1 MVCAAAAVV
10 VSCGAFGADGDD
22 DDDAPAPA
30 KADGGSAP
38 DRATPSDATSDD
50 VASPSDAGPDAAEP
64 GPASCDEILIRNL
77 KPEEGDTCIG
87 NKTLLS
93 VPGGGEPVGLPFVNI
108 GTGVCGAVQAG
119 KKDSF
124 QVPHLA
130 GQCITIE
137 FVPSSDKA
145 KLTLA
150 KGLTGTFPSGGT
162 YTGGARRV
170 VASMPLTTLTLD
182 LEITSPDATTY
193 TLAVF

>member
-22 DDDAPAPA
+22 DDDDAPAPA
-30 KADGGSAP
+30 KADSGSAS

-50 VASPSDAGPDAAEP
+50 VASPNDAGPDAEEA
-64 GPASCDEILIRNL
+64 GPTSCDKILVRNL
-77 KPEEGDTCIG
+77 TPEEGDTCTG
-87 NKTLLS
+87 HKTLLS
-93 VPGGGEPVGLPFVNI
+93 VPASGEPKLPFVNV
-108 GTGVCGAVQAG
+108 GTGVCGAVEAG
-119 KKDSF
+119 RKDSF

-170 VASMPLTTLTLD
+170 VASMPLATLTLD